1 VGKDFLT
8 NPILHIILIVVLCFL
23 AYSNTFSVPFQ
34 LDDKDAIAENPIIKD
49 FQYFT
54 SPSKAKA
61 LTEHFGYHT
70 FRSRYI
76 GYLTF
81 ALNYSIHGLDT
92 TGYHIVNLVI
102 HVCTSLLVYLL
113 VHLTFKTPFLLTSK
127 LRDYSRQIA
136 LFAALLFACHPVQ
149 TEAVTYIWQ
158 RVASLATMFYLLSLT
173 AYIKWRLI
181 HQNREPRTVRHGA
194 GQNLRRAQS
203 SQDQDSEKRQKH
215 IHIKSV
221 LWYLT
226 SLVSAVLAM
235 KTKQIAFTLPMMIFL
250 YEVMFFQGK
259 IGRRLLFL
267 LPIVL
272 TMLIIPLTLL
282 DLEKPLG
289 DVIGNVSEV
298 SRDLTRMS
306 RLDYLFTQF
315 RVIVTYLRLIVLP
328 INQNLDYDYPVF
340 HSFFTTEVFLSFLLL
355 VTIFCSGI
363 YLLYRSR
370 YSSPHMRIIAF
381 GIFWFFITLAVESS
395 FIPIKEIMFEYR
407 VYLPSV
413 GISFA
418 TSTVVFMA
426 IKRLSERSIKAK
438 KAVTGFL
445 VVLIILLTGATF
457 ARNTVWKNEITMWE
471 DVVSK
476 SPDKGRAYIG
486 LGNAYKSQGF
496 FPRAIEQ
503 YNISLRLDPYD
514 LTIYNNLGNAYF
526 ALGDFDMAIHYLQR
540 ALRFKSNF
548 GEAHYNIANAY
559 KFKGLLNKAI
569 EHYQAAISL
578 KPYDPD
584 AHNNIGN
591 TYQSLGLIDKAI
603 EHYRVALQLKPD
615 FAQAHYN
622 LGIAY
627 KFKGLIRKAEEHLRI
642 AQKMNPGLVKGIQY

>member
-1 VGKDFLT
+1 MGKDFLT
-8 NPILHIILIVVLCFL
+8 NPVLHIILIVVLCLL
-23 AYSNTFSVPFQ
+23 AYSNSFSVPFQ

-61 LTEHFGYHT
+61 FTEHFGYHT

-92 TGYHIVNLVI
+92 TGYHIVNFFI
-102 HVCTSLLVYLL
+102 HICTALLLYLL
-113 VHLTFKTPFLLTSK
+113 VHLTFQTPFLLTSG
-127 LRDYSRQIA
+127 LRANSRQIA
-136 LFAALLFACHPVQ
+136 LVAALLFACHPVQ

-158 RVASLATMFYLLSLT
+158 RVASLATMLYLLSLVL
-173 AYIKWRLI
+173 YIQWRLKGTSTASI
-181 HQNREPRTVRHGA
+181 SG
-194 GQNLRRAQS
+194 S
-203 SQDQDSEKRQKH
+203 FMS
-215 IHIKSV
+215 IKSIA
-221 LWYLT
+221 LYLT

-235 KTKQIAFTLPMMIFL
+235 KTKQIAFTLPVMIAL
-250 YEVMFFQGK
+250 YEFLFFHGK
-259 IGRRLLFL
+259 IRRRLLFL
-267 LPIVL
+267 LPFAL
-272 TMLIIPLTLL
+272 TMPIIPLTLL

-289 DVIGNVSEV
+289 DVIGDVSEV

-328 INQNLDYDYPVF
+328 INQNLDYDHPLF
-340 HSFFTTEVFLSFLLL
+340 HSFFTTEVVLSFLLL
-355 VTIFCSGI
+355 LTIFCSAM

-370 YSSPHMRIIAF
+370 HSSPHLRIIAF
-381 GIFWFFITLAVESS
+381 GIFWFFITLSVESS

-413 GISFA
+413 GVFLA
-418 TSTVVFMA
+418 TSTVVFIVMKGLG
-426 IKRLSERSIKAK
+426 KRSKNAT
-438 KAVTGFL
+438 KAVTGLL
-445 VVLIILLTGATF
+445 VVLIILLTGATYS
-457 ARNTVWKNEITMWE
+457 RNTVWGDEITMWE
-471 DVVSK
+471 DIVSK
-476 SPDKGRAYIG
+476 SPNKGRAHVG
-486 LGNAYKSQGF
+486 LGNAYKSQGLF
-496 FPRAIEQ
+496 AQAIEQ
-503 YNISLRLDPYD
+503 YNIALRLNPYD
-514 LTIYNNLGNAYF
+514 ITIYNNLGNVYF
-526 ALGDFDMAIHYLQR
+526 NLGDFDMAIHYLKK

-548 GEAHYNIANAY
+548 GEGHYNIANAY

-569 EHYQAAISL
+569 EHYKAAITL

-603 EHYRVALQLKPD
+603 EHYRVAIQLKPD
-615 FAQAHYN
+615 FAQVHFN

-627 KFKGLIRKAEEHLRI
+627 KAKGLIRKAEEHFKI
-642 AQKMNPGLVKGIQY
+642 AQKINPGLVKGARY